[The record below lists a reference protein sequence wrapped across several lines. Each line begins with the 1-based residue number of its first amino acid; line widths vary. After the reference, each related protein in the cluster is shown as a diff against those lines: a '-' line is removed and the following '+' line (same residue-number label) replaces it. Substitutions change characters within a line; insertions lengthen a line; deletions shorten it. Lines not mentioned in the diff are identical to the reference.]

1 MIHHLYVHIPFCA
14 RICPYCAFYKEKLD
28 RTQTTRFC
36 QAIVAE
42 IEGLTTQFSIKPRSI
57 FLGGGTPS
65 ALTSEQLQFLLEGV
79 ARNLDLSELA
89 EFTLEANPG
98 SVSLAK
104 ARLLHRLGIS
114 RISLGIQSWDD
125 ALLKLLGRE
134 HSAAQAEESFYLLR
148 QAGFS
153 NINMALMFAMAM
165 ATLEDAGYV
174 HYEISNYARPGF
186 DSVHNR
192 AYWQGRDY
200 LGIGPSSFS
209 TVGLRRWQNV
219 ADYRAYSD
227 RILSGTSAVASVEDL
242 TLEMKRIERVAL
254 GLRTRNGILAAD
266 LANWPEQIA
275 EFVQLGLLT
284 RSNDSFVLTRAGK
297 SLADSVA
304 SAFV

>member
-114 RISLGIQSWDD
+114 RISLGIQSWNDD
-125 ALLKLLGRE
+125 LLKLLGRE
-134 HSAAQAEESFYLLR
+134 HSAAQAEESFHLLR
-148 QAGFS
+148 QAGFR
-153 NINMALMFAMAM
+153 NINVDLMFGLPGQTAAQWQSTLERTVALEPEHISAYCLTYEEDTDFFLRHSRGELRSDIDLETDLFAMAM
-165 ATLEDAGYV
+165 AT
-174 HYEISNYARPGF
+174 
-186 DSVHNR
+186 
-192 AYWQGRDY
+192 
-200 LGIGPSSFS
+200 
-209 TVGLRRWQNV
+209 
-219 ADYRAYSD
+219 
-227 RILSGTSAVASVEDL
+227 
-242 TLEMKRIERVAL
+242 
-254 GLRTRNGILAAD
+254 
-266 LANWPEQIA
+266 
-275 EFVQLGLLT
+275 
-284 RSNDSFVLTRAGK
+284 
-297 SLADSVA
+297 
-304 SAFV
+304 